1 MKKSLLLLALLSGA
15 AATAQAQTAIPAG
28 TVSLGGGIGFFS
40 RTNKSEFKV
49 GNNTFTDEFRNSQFQ
64 FAPAA
69 GYFFADNLAL
79 GLNLSYTAMSE
90 KITRTGPGRTSPNAL
105 DARTTLRVGPYVQYY
120 KMLSDQFGVLGTL
133 GLGYQSGFAPSY
145 SGGSGGTVLE
155 TKTSGGYVSLTPGV
169 IFFPVPKFGISA
181 SIGGLGY
188 DRLNIKRSDDSDGQ
202 SRSSSNLGASFGLS
216 ELQFGGTFYF
226 GR

>member
-1 MKKSLLLLALLSGA
+1 M
-15 AATAQAQTAIPAG
+15 
-28 TVSLGGGIGFFS
+28 SLGGGIGFFS
-40 RTNKSEFKV
+40 RTDKSEFKV
-49 GNNTFTDEFRNSQFQ
+49 GNNTFTGESRNSLFQ

-79 GLNLSYTAMSE
+79 GLSLSYTARSE
-90 KITRTGPGRTSPNAL
+90 EITRTGPGSTSPNAL
-105 DARTTLRVGPYVQYY
+105 DASTFLRVGPCGQYY

-133 GLGYQSGFAPSY
+133 GLGYQSCFAPSY
-145 SGGSGGTVLE
+145 SSGGGSGAVME
-155 TKTSGGYVSLTPGV
+155 TNTSGGYVSLTPGV

-188 DRLNIKRSDDSDGQ
+188 DRLNIKRSDDADGR
-202 SRSSSNLGASFGLS
+202 SRSTSSVGASFGLS
-216 ELQFGGTFYF
+216 ELRFGGTYFF

>member
-40 RTNKSEFKV
+40 RTDKSEFKV
-49 GNNTFTDEFRNSQFQ
+49 GNNTFTDESRNSLFQ
-64 FAPAA
+64 FEPAA

-79 GLNLSYTAMSE
+79 GLNLSYAAMSE
-90 KITRTGPGRTSPNAL
+90 KITRTGPGRTSPDAL
-105 DARTTLRVGPYVQYY
+105 DASTILRVGPYVQYY

-133 GLGYQSGFAPSY
+133 GAGYQSGFAPSY
-145 SGGSGGTVLE
+145 SGGGSGAVVE
-155 TKTSGGYVSLTPGV
+155 TKTTGGYVSLTPGV

-188 DRLNIKRSDDSDGQ
+188 DRLNIKRSDDADGR
-202 SRSSSNLGASFGLS
+202 SRSTSNLGASFGLS
-216 ELQFGGTFYF
+216 ELRFGGTYFF